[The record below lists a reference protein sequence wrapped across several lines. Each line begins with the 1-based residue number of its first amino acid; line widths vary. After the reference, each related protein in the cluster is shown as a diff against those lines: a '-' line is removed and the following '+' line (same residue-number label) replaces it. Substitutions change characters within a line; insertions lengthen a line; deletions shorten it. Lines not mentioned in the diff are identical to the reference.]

1 VLLIGLDLRN
11 PRLNEFLRNIPEAGL
26 SSYLSSN
33 DVKLEDLIVKQKGYD
48 DLYILPAGAIPP
60 NSAELLMGKKVDIVF
75 QTLKPST
82 IILDT
87 SPVGL
92 VTDTLLIAKYADSI
106 IYVARANFLEKQMLY
121 IPNNLY
127 KSKIT
132 KHVFCLMIRIQRMAM
147 AMVMATRQIQRAMVG
162 TEELK
167 RVSKKMM

>member
-48 DLYILPAGAIPP
+48 DLYILPAGAIP

-82 IILDT
+82 IIL
-87 SPVGL
+87 SWIH
-92 VTDTLLIAKYADSI
+92 LLW
-106 IYVARANFLEKQMLY
+106 V
-121 IPNNLY
+121 
-127 KSKIT
+127 
-132 KHVFCLMIRIQRMAM
+132 
-147 AMVMATRQIQRAMVG
+147 
-162 TEELK
+162 
-167 RVSKKMM
+167 